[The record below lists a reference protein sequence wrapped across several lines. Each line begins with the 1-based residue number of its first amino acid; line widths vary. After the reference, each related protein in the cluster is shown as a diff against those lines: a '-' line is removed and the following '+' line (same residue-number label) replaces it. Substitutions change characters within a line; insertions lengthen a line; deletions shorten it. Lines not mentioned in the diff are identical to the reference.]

1 MSASTRRVLPV
12 VDYPLRPVRLIE
24 PFGAGGGPD
33 LLARA
38 LATRLAGLWAQS
50 VTVENHPGAGS
61 TVAPALVAASSP
73 DGYTLLINTSA
84 QAYSAAVSAHLP
96 YDPLKDFAP
105 VAPLTSQ
112 PYVLVTGES
121 AGIQSI
127 GQLVSAAKGS
137 PGRLKFGS
145 TGVGTGTH
153 LGVEQFN
160 QAAGIA
166 VLHFP
171 ARPGDANADVIAR
184 TVAGETTFMLAPIQ
198 LALPDIHHGR
208 LVPIGVSTSRRSSL
222 LPDVP
227 TIAEAGVPGFDFPIW
242 YGVWAPAGT
251 PEEVLAKI
259 AGDLSHLLSTAE
271 FRDWLATHGAEA
283 MNMDQAEF
291 ARFVVAESKKA
302 VRIITA
308 SAANEQ

>member
-1 MSASTRRVLPV
+1 MA
-12 VDYPLRPVRLIE
+12 
-24 PFGAGGGPD
+24 
-33 LLARA
+33 
-38 LATRLAGLWAQS
+38 
-50 VTVENHPGAGS
+50 N
-61 TVAPALVAASSP
+61 
-73 DGYTLLINTSA
+73 
-84 QAYSAAVSAHLP
+84 LP

-105 VAPLTSQ
+105 IAPLTSQ
-112 PYVLVTGES
+112 PYVLVAGAS
-121 AGIQSI
+121 AGIRSI

-160 QAAGIA
+160 RAAGIA
-166 VLHFP
+166 VRHIP

-184 TVAGETTFMLAPIQ
+184 TVAGETAFMLAPIQ
-198 LALPDIHHGR
+198 LVWPDIQHGR
-208 LVPIGVSTSRRSSL
+208 LVPLGVSTRRRSSL
-222 LPDVP
+222 LPGVP

-251 PEEVLAKI
+251 PDEVVAKI
-259 AGDLSHLLSTAE
+259 AGDLSRLLSTAE

-291 ARFVVAESKKA
+291 ARFVVAESEKA
-302 VRIITA
+302 VRILTA
-308 SAANEQ
+308 SAANEP

>member
-1 MSASTRRVLPV
+1 M
-12 VDYPLRPVRLIE
+12 DYPIRPVRLLE
-24 PFGAGGGPD
+24 PFGVGGGPD
-33 LLARA
+33 LVARA
-38 LATRLAGLWAQS
+38 FASRLAGLWGQS

-61 TVAPALVAASSP
+61 TIAPALVAASSP

-84 QAYSAAVSAHLP
+84 QAYSAAALANLP

-105 VAPLTSQ
+105 VVPLTSQ

-127 GQLVSAAKGS
+127 GQLLSAARTSLGK
-137 PGRLKFGS
+137 LKFGS

-153 LGVEQFN
+153 LGVEQFS
-160 QAAGIA
+160 QAAGITA
-166 VLHFP
+166 VHFP
-171 ARPGDANADVIAR
+171 ARPGDTNAEVIAR

-198 LALPDIHHGR
+198 LALQDIHHGR

-251 PEEVLAKI
+251 PGEVIAKV
-259 AGDLSHLLSTAE
+259 AGGLSHLLNTEE
-271 FRDWLATHGAEA
+271 FRDWLTTHGAEP
-283 MNMDQAEF
+283 MNMNQAEF
-291 ARFVVAESKKA
+291 ARFVVAESEKA
-302 VRIITA
+302 LRILKA
-308 SAANEQ
+308 SAAKEQ